1 MRFWGSDLPF
11 PSLTLLTANSLSF
24 VVGISII
31 REDLTRIGVTR
42 RRCDVESTI
51 GLCLL
56 TLPIMNRRNIDGVLL
71 VIGTKRVVD
80 LAYYAAT

>member
-1 MRFWGSDLPF
+1 M
-11 PSLTLLTANSLSF
+11 PSLTLLIANSLSF

-31 REDLTRIGVTR
+31 REELGVTR
-42 RRCDVESTI
+42 RRCDVESVI